1 MFHVKHILDIIS
13 SISRKGIFVGLFGS
27 RKKFKNNPVAPVNES
42 KSQVLS
48 KEEKQTT
55 FDEINEHAEVIE
67 REVDTTEADNSESS
81 NENQIA
87 ENAEE
92 TTKSEEVSEDDVVT
106 AQYVPFTQK
115 PPVTHSIGQTKI
127 LAIIN
132 QKGGV
137 GKSTTA
143 VNLSAA
149 LGAMNKE
156 VLLVDLDPQGNAT
169 SGYGID
175 KRELD
180 GCVYDALLGETPVEE
195 VILACVGKGVD
206 VLPSTINLAGA
217 EVELVNEMARE
228 NRLKSA
234 LGSLRGRYDY
244 ILIDCPPSLGL
255 LTINALV
262 AADKLLV
269 PIQCEFYALEGVTKL
284 LDSMNR
290 VKKMLNPSLDIFGIV
305 MTMYDSRTNLSNQV
319 VNEVRSF
326 FGKTVFETMIPR
338 TVKLSEAPSYGQP
351 IIEYAPDN
359 KGTEAYN
366 ELAREVIAR
375 G

>member
-1 MFHVKHILDIIS
+1 MYRSGKKVQFRILSD
-13 SISRKGIFVGLFGS
+13 
-27 RKKFKNNPVAPVNES
+27 
-42 KSQVLS
+42 
-48 KEEKQTT
+48 KQ
-55 FDEINEHAEVIE
+55 
-67 REVDTTEADNSESS
+67 
-81 NENQIA
+81 
-87 ENAEE
+87 
-92 TTKSEEVSEDDVVT
+92 
-106 AQYVPFTQK
+106 
-115 PPVTHSIGQTKI
+115 KI

-143 VNLSAA
+143 VNLAAA
-149 LGAMNKE
+149 LGAAGKE

-175 KRELD
+175 KRD
-180 GCVYDALLGETPVEE
+180 IGQCVYNVLLGETPVED
-195 VILACVGKGVD
+195 VILANVGKGVD
-206 VLPSTINLAGA
+206 VLPSTISLAGA

-228 NRLKSA
+228 NRLKNA

-262 AADKLLV
+262 AADKLLI

-284 LDSMNR
+284 LDSMKR
-290 VKKMLNPSLDIFGIV
+290 VKSVLNPSLDIYGIV
-305 MTMYDSRTNLSNQV
+305 LTMYDSRTNLSKQV
-319 VNEVRSF
+319 VDEVRSF
-326 FGKTVFETMIPR
+326 FGDTVFKTLIPR

-351 IIEYAPDN
+351 IIEYAPEN

-366 ELAREVIAR
+366 ELAQEVIQR

>member
-1 MFHVKHILDIIS
+1 MGLLDS
-13 SISRKGIFVGLFGS
+13 LKRNTK
-27 RKKFKNNPVAPVNES
+27 PAPTSPYEP
-42 KSQVLS
+42 KASQPADPGYQNF
-48 KEEKQTT
+48 E
-55 FDEINEHAEVIE
+55 EINETAQVIE
-67 REVDTTEADNSESS
+67 RDVAVSASPY
-81 NENQIA
+81 
-87 ENAEE
+87 EE
-92 TTKSEEVSEDDVVT
+92 PAMPAGQGSVVVEEIDEEFDKGPS
-106 AQYVPFTQK
+106 YVPFREK
-115 PPVTHSIGQTKI
+115 GPVSHIIGQTKI

-143 VNLSAA
+143 VNLAAA
-149 LGAMNKE
+149 LGAAGKE

-175 KRELD
+175 KRD
-180 GCVYDALLGETPVEE
+180 IGQCVYNVLLGETPVED
-195 VILACVGKGVD
+195 VILANVCKGVD
-206 VLPSTINLAGA
+206 VLPSTISLAGA

-228 NRLKSA
+228 NRLKNA

-262 AADKLLV
+262 AADKLLI

-284 LDSMNR
+284 LDSMKR
-290 VKKMLNPSLDIFGIV
+290 VKSVLNPSLDIYGIV
-305 MTMYDSRTNLSNQV
+305 LTMYDSRTNLSKQV
-319 VNEVRSF
+319 VDEVRSF
-326 FGKTVFETMIPR
+326 FGNTVFKTLIPR

-351 IIEYAPDN
+351 IIEYAPEN

-366 ELAREVIAR
+366 ELAQEVIQR

>member
-1 MFHVKHILDIIS
+1 MGLLDS
-13 SISRKGIFVGLFGS
+13 LKRNTK
-27 RKKFKNNPVAPVNES
+27 PAPTSPYEP
-42 KSQVLS
+42 KASQPADLGYQNF
-48 KEEKQTT
+48 E
-55 FDEINEHAEVIE
+55 EINETAQVIE
-67 REVDTTEADNSESS
+67 RDVAVSASPYEEPAVPAGQSS
-81 NENQIA
+81 VA
-87 ENAEE
+87 VEE
-92 TTKSEEVSEDDVVT
+92 IDGEFDEGPSYIPFREKGPVS
-106 AQYVPFTQK
+106 
-115 PPVTHSIGQTKI
+115 HIIGQTKI

-143 VNLSAA
+143 VNLAAA
-149 LGAMNKE
+149 LGAAGKE

-175 KRELD
+175 KRD
-180 GCVYDALLGETPVEE
+180 IGQCVYNVLLGETPVED
-195 VILACVGKGVD
+195 VILANVGKGVD
-206 VLPSTINLAGA
+206 VLPSTISLAGA

-228 NRLKSA
+228 NRLKNA

-262 AADKLLV
+262 AADKLLI

-284 LDSMNR
+284 LDSMKR
-290 VKKMLNPSLDIFGIV
+290 VKSVLNPSLDIYGIV
-305 MTMYDSRTNLSNQV
+305 LTMYDSRTNLSKQV
-319 VNEVRSF
+319 VDEVRSF
-326 FGKTVFETMIPR
+326 FGNTVFKTLIPR

-351 IIEYAPDN
+351 IIEYAPEN

-366 ELAREVIAR
+366 ELAQEVIQR

>member
-1 MFHVKHILDIIS
+1 MGLLDS
-13 SISRKGIFVGLFGS
+13 LKRNTK
-27 RKKFKNNPVAPVNES
+27 PAPTSPYEP
-42 KSQVLS
+42 KASQPADPGYQNF
-48 KEEKQTT
+48 E
-55 FDEINEHAEVIE
+55 EINETAQVIE
-67 REVDTTEADNSESS
+67 RDVAVSASPY
-81 NENQIA
+81 
-87 ENAEE
+87 EE
-92 TTKSEEVSEDDVVT
+92 PAMPAGQGSVVVEEIDEEFDKGPS
-106 AQYVPFTQK
+106 YVPFREK
-115 PPVTHSIGQTKI
+115 GPVSHIIGQTKI

-143 VNLSAA
+143 VNLAAA
-149 LGAMNKE
+149 LGAAGKE

-175 KRELD
+175 KRD
-180 GCVYDALLGETPVEE
+180 IGQCVYNVLLGETPVED
-195 VILACVGKGVD
+195 VILANVGEGVD
-206 VLPSTINLAGA
+206 VLPSTISLAGA

-228 NRLKSA
+228 NRLKNA

-262 AADKLLV
+262 AADKLLI

-284 LDSMNR
+284 LDSMKR
-290 VKKMLNPSLDIFGIV
+290 VKSVLNPSLDIYGIV
-305 MTMYDSRTNLSNQV
+305 LTMYDSRTNLSKQV
-319 VNEVRSF
+319 VDEVRSF
-326 FGKTVFETMIPR
+326 FGNTVFKTLIPR

-351 IIEYAPDN
+351 IIEYAPEN

-366 ELAREVIAR
+366 ELAQEVIQR

>member
-1 MFHVKHILDIIS
+1 M
-13 SISRKGIFVGLFGS
+13 GLFDSLKRNTKQVPTRPYEPQEARPANS
-27 RKKFKNNPVAPVNES
+27 R
-42 KSQVLS
+42 SQNY
-48 KEEKQTT
+48 E
-55 FDEINEHAEVIE
+55 EINENAQVVA
-67 REVDTTEADNSESS
+67 REVQQPAVHDQEELVRADVSAPASQPTAETFEDAQDTDGPSY
-81 NENQIA
+81 IPF
-87 ENAEE
+87 
-92 TTKSEEVSEDDVVT
+92 KDKGPVS
-106 AQYVPFTQK
+106 
-115 PPVTHSIGQTKI
+115 HIIGQTKI

-143 VNLSAA
+143 VNLAAA
-149 LGAMNKE
+149 LGAAGKE

-175 KRELD
+175 KRD
-180 GCVYDALLGETPVEE
+180 IDQCVYNVLLGETPVEE
-195 VILACVGKGVD
+195 VILAQVGKGVD
-206 VLPSTINLAGA
+206 VLPSTISLAGA

-228 NRLKSA
+228 NRLKNA

-262 AADKLLV
+262 AADKLLI

-284 LDSMNR
+284 LDSMKR
-290 VKKMLNPSLDIFGIV
+290 VKSVLNPSLDIYGIV
-305 MTMYDSRTNLSNQV
+305 LTMFDARTNLSKQV
-319 VNEVRSF
+319 VDEVRSF
-326 FGKTVFETMIPR
+326 FGDTVFETVIPR

-351 IIEYAPDN
+351 VLDYAPEN

-366 ELAREVIAR
+366 ELAQEVIQR

>member
-67 REVDTTEADNSESS
+67 REVDTTEADISESS

-87 ENAEE
+87 ENTEE

-143 VNLSAA
+143 VNLAAA

-284 LDSMNR
+284 LDSMYR

>member
-1 MFHVKHILDIIS
+1 MGLLDS
-13 SISRKGIFVGLFGS
+13 LKRNTK
-27 RKKFKNNPVAPVNES
+27 PAPTSPYEPKASQPADPGYQNFEELNETA
-42 KSQVLS
+42 Q
-48 KEEKQTT
+48 
-55 FDEINEHAEVIE
+55 VIE
-67 REVDTTEADNSESS
+67 RDVAVSASPY
-81 NENQIA
+81 
-87 ENAEE
+87 EE
-92 TTKSEEVSEDDVVT
+92 QAMPAGQGSVVVEEIDEEFDKGPS
-106 AQYVPFTQK
+106 YVPFREK
-115 PPVTHSIGQTKI
+115 GPVSHIIGQTKI

-143 VNLSAA
+143 VNLAAA
-149 LGAMNKE
+149 LGAAGKE

-175 KRELD
+175 KRD
-180 GCVYDALLGETPVEE
+180 IGQCVYNVLLGETPVED
-195 VILACVGKGVD
+195 VILANVGKGVD
-206 VLPSTINLAGA
+206 VLPSTISLAGA

-228 NRLKSA
+228 NRLKNA

-262 AADKLLV
+262 AADKLLI

-284 LDSMNR
+284 LDSMKR
-290 VKKMLNPSLDIFGIV
+290 VKSVLNPSLDIYGIV
-305 MTMYDSRTNLSNQV
+305 LTMYDSRTNLSKQV
-319 VNEVRSF
+319 VDEVRSF
-326 FGKTVFETMIPR
+326 FGDTVFKTLIPR

-351 IIEYAPDN
+351 IIEYAPEN

-366 ELAREVIAR
+366 ELAQEVIQR

>member
-1 MFHVKHILDIIS
+1 MGLLDS
-13 SISRKGIFVGLFGS
+13 LKRNTK
-27 RKKFKNNPVAPVNES
+27 PAPTSPYEP
-42 KSQVLS
+42 KASQPADPGYQNF
-48 KEEKQTT
+48 E
-55 FDEINEHAEVIE
+55 EINETSQVIE
-67 REVDTTEADNSESS
+67 RDVAVSASPY
-81 NENQIA
+81 
-87 ENAEE
+87 EE
-92 TTKSEEVSEDDVVT
+92 PAMPAGQGSVVVEEIDEEFDKGPS
-106 AQYVPFTQK
+106 YVPFREK
-115 PPVTHSIGQTKI
+115 GPVSHIIGQTKI

-143 VNLSAA
+143 VNLAAA
-149 LGAMNKE
+149 LGAAGKE

-175 KRELD
+175 KRD
-180 GCVYDALLGETPVEE
+180 IGQCVYNVLLGETPVED
-195 VILACVGKGVD
+195 VILANVGKGVD
-206 VLPSTINLAGA
+206 VLPSTISLAGA

-228 NRLKSA
+228 NRLKNA

-262 AADKLLV
+262 AADKLLI

-284 LDSMNR
+284 LDSMKR
-290 VKKMLNPSLDIFGIV
+290 VKSVLNPSLDIYGIV
-305 MTMYDSRTNLSNQV
+305 LTMYDSRTNLSKQV
-319 VNEVRSF
+319 VDEVRSF
-326 FGKTVFETMIPR
+326 FGNTVFKTLIPR

-351 IIEYAPDN
+351 IIEYAPEN

-366 ELAREVIAR
+366 ELAQEVIQR

>member
-143 VNLSAA
+143 VNLAAA

>member
-1 MFHVKHILDIIS
+1 MGLLDS
-13 SISRKGIFVGLFGS
+13 LKRNTK
-27 RKKFKNNPVAPVNES
+27 PAPTSPYEP
-42 KSQVLS
+42 KASQPADPGYQNF
-48 KEEKQTT
+48 E
-55 FDEINEHAEVIE
+55 EINETAQVIE
-67 REVDTTEADNSESS
+67 RDVAVSTSPYEEPAMPAGQGSVAVEE
-81 NENQIA
+81 IA
-87 ENAEE
+87 EEFDE
-92 TTKSEEVSEDDVVT
+92 GPS
-106 AQYVPFTQK
+106 YVPFREK
-115 PPVTHSIGQTKI
+115 GPVSHIIGQTKI

-143 VNLSAA
+143 VNLAAA
-149 LGAMNKE
+149 LGAAGKE

-175 KRELD
+175 KRD
-180 GCVYDALLGETPVEE
+180 IGQCVYNVLLGETPVED
-195 VILACVGKGVD
+195 VILANVGKGVD
-206 VLPSTINLAGA
+206 VLPSTISLAGA

-228 NRLKSA
+228 NRLKNA

-262 AADKLLV
+262 AADKLLI

-284 LDSMNR
+284 LDSMKR
-290 VKKMLNPSLDIFGIV
+290 VKSVLNPSLDIYGIV
-305 MTMYDSRTNLSNQV
+305 LTMYDSRTNLSKQV
-319 VNEVRSF
+319 VDEVRSF
-326 FGKTVFETMIPR
+326 FGDTVFKTLIPR

-351 IIEYAPDN
+351 IIEYAPEN

-366 ELAREVIAR
+366 ELAQEVIQR

>member
-55 FDEINEHAEVIE
+55 FDEINEHTEVIE

-143 VNLSAA
+143 VNLAAA

>member
-67 REVDTTEADNSESS
+67 REVDTTEADISESS

-87 ENAEE
+87 ENTEE

-143 VNLSAA
+143 VNLAAA

-206 VLPSTINLAGA
+206 ILPSTINLAGA

>member
-67 REVDTTEADNSESS
+67 REVDTTEADISESS

-87 ENAEE
+87 ENTEE

-143 VNLSAA
+143 VNLAAA

-366 ELAREVIAR
+366 KLAREVIAR

>member
-143 VNLSAA
+143 VNLAAA

-180 GCVYDALLGETPVEE
+180 GCVYDTLLGETPVEE